1 MKQTLLD
8 KQFDFF
14 ITFAQQS
21 RSAGPPSFYG
31 VTLVC
36 PLTFKFQTPFSSF
49 KYPSFVRFYY
59 TSFLLTNSQIACYH
73 W

>member
-21 RSAGPPSFYG
+21 RSAGPPSFMG
-31 VTLVC
+31 QNFSLPFHILVLC
-36 PLTFKFQTPFSSF
+36 TFSQFQIPVFC
-49 KYPSFVRFYY
+49 
-59 TSFLLTNSQIACYH
+59 SFLLHKFSID
-73 W
+73 